1 MENIDKII
9 NIRVKYSDLIKGMS
23 ESAKRIDTLNDRI
36 SELKSGLKG
45 LKAARKAGTID
56 KEAYNEQVAQTTQ
69 ELVAN
74 REEVKALQSAMRLF
88 SREIQDNIKEEKN
101 LEGSVNGL
109 RASIRNLTA
118 EYNALSAADRE
129 GSVGNGIA
137 ERISK
142 MQAQVSAAEQRL
154 GNFRS
159 NVGNYQSAFNG
170 LNVSVSQIVRELPSA
185 TMGANMFFLA
195 ISNNIPMLVDEINKL
210 RAANKLAMKEGK
222 QGIPILKQLGA
233 AVFSWNSLISVGI
246 TLLTVY
252 GKDIVSWIGNLFKGK
267 QTIDAAKWS
276 MEQMNTAMAEG
287 RRNAQEEITKLD
299 ILYNAATDLAKP
311 YEERATAVRKLQE
324 LYPAYFGNM
333 NSELIMTGKLKGK
346 YDELKTAII
355 ETSKAKAAADKIT
368 QNESIKLDIEG
379 TDEYKVILQNEKRIE
394 ELTGKISELQNK
406 GISQDSPLIKGALA
420 TISSLE
426 NGITHASK
434 SIRKRLELPDDIGD
448 DIREYLKALDQ
459 TNKSLADSASTL
471 YTSLSPE
478 EQNKNYE
485 KGEKDAA
492 KFAKTRVKAIEEAKD
507 AALKA
512 EKDYFQLVQQMRTK
526 TKESELKSISEQNSV
541 AKKSAE
547 KRIGEIDILLKTA
560 EGEQAAWLLQEK
572 ETLNKRILALDE
584 KYQKDRIS
592 VEAKYSEE
600 ALRKELAREEAR
612 IRARLGMDAQMD
624 ALARAQVKN
633 ENYSDLKSE
642 DNGKRLSAQRAI
654 AQEEL
659 RIAMDKYQ
667 ALLSMDEATKE
678 SLYDSDVAYQT
689 AVLNGE
695 MAVQD
700 AKFETARI
708 TKEQAEYQLNTTL
721 TAMSMISGAAANLF
735 NTLAEDNAEFAEFAK
750 LLALF
755 NIGVNTAL
763 AISEAIA
770 GNAARPIKMA
780 AAIAAV
786 LSAIAQAYQVLNQAE
801 KPATPKFSRGGLVT
815 GPGTG
820 TSDSIPA
827 RLSNGEAVMTA
838 RAVVDW
844 GPVLSM
850 MNVSSGG
857 NAIPTSHL
865 PERRAGGMREMEQML
880 RRVMREMPNP
890 VVTVRDINNGQR
902 RVKVQDETAR
912 YTGRKR

>member
-74 REEVKALQSAMRLF
+74 REEVKALQSAMRLY
-88 SREIQDNIKEEKN
+88 SHEIQDNIKEEKN

-222 QGIPILKQLGA
+222 QGVPILKQLGA

-252 GKDIVSWIGNLFKGK
+252 GKDIVSWIGNLFKGRE
-267 QTIDAAKWS
+267 AA
-276 MEQMNTAMAEG
+276 MTMAEAQAEVNKQMAESSG
-287 RRNAQEEITKLD
+287 SYGDQVAQLRTLQLQWNQLGDDLKAKTEFVKNNREAFDKLGVAITTVADADNLFIQNTDAFIEAMNLRAQANAANELATQKYKDALIARQKAEDKIKRGTGEIVYAGIDEYGDTSYEYRRRAYTEDEKKEILAEVEALEAEASAFTQLTVARNADAKSILDRAGIKESEKSSKSANDDPYADESGVKKAERMMEGYYARSKQELQKWVDEQREIIRKTGIDVMGDFEK
-299 ILYNAATDLAKP
+299 ILSQMDKEVSAEFISQYNQKQSEYRNRILNAQATGGDEAAQNETVAILREQLAEFDSYAAAYRAMGDSAIEIDNRRLEMLIRLHDEMNKGAQKEAQSMQMSFQTASDLA
-311 YEERATAVRKLQE
+311 
-324 LYPAYFGNM
+324 
-333 NSELIMTGKLKGK
+333 
-346 YDELKTAII
+346 
-355 ETSKAKAAADKIT
+355 
-368 QNESIKLDIEG
+368 
-379 TDEYKVILQNEKRIE
+379 
-394 ELTGKISELQNK
+394 
-406 GISQDSPLIKGALA
+406 GALA
-420 TISSLE
+420 GLAEEAGAGAPVVAVLGMAQAIASMGAALSKAFSTGNIWEGIAASITAIATITSVIS
-426 NGITHASK
+426 
-434 SIRKRLELPDDIGD
+434 
-448 DIREYLKALDQ
+448 Q
-459 TNKSLADSASTL
+459 MKSLNSTAA
-471 YTSLSPE
+471 E
-478 EQNKNYE
+478 E
-485 KGEKDAA
+485 G
-492 KFAKTRVKAIEEAKD
+492 
-507 AALKA
+507 
-512 EKDYFQLVQQMRTK
+512 
-526 TKESELKSISEQNSV
+526 
-541 AKKSAE
+541 
-547 KRIGEIDILLKTA
+547 
-560 EGEQAAWLLQEK
+560 
-572 ETLNKRILALDE
+572 
-584 KYQKDRIS
+584 
-592 VEAKYSEE
+592 AKYHY
-600 ALRKELAREEAR
+600 A
-612 IRARLGMDAQMD
+612 
-624 ALARAQVKN
+624 
-633 ENYSDLKSE
+633 
-642 DNGKRLSAQRAI
+642 
-654 AQEEL
+654 
-659 RIAMDKYQ
+659 
-667 ALLSMDEATKE
+667 
-678 SLYDSDVAYQT
+678 
-689 AVLNGE
+689 
-695 MAVQD
+695 
-700 AKFETARI
+700 
-708 TKEQAEYQLNTTL
+708 
-721 TAMSMISGAAANLF
+721 
-735 NTLAEDNAEFAEFAK
+735 
-750 LLALF
+750 
-755 NIGVNTAL
+755 
-763 AISEAIA
+763 
-770 GNAARPIKMA
+770 
-780 AAIAAV
+780 
-786 LSAIAQAYQVLNQAE
+786 
-801 KPATPKFSRGGLVT
+801 RGGLVT

-857 NAIPTSHL
+857 NAIPTRHL
-865 PERRAGGMREMEQML
+865 PEKSSGMRQMEQMFE
-880 RRVMREMPNP
+880 RVMRRLPNP

-912 YTGRKR
+912 YAGRKR

>member
-222 QGIPILKQLGA
+222 QGVPILKQLGA

-252 GKDIVSWIGNLFKGK
+252 GKDIVGWIGNLFKGRE
-267 QTIDAAKWS
+267 AA
-276 MEQMNTAMAEG
+276 MTMAEAQAEVNKQMAESSG
-287 RRNAQEEITKLD
+287 SYGDQVAQLRALQLQWNQLGDDLKAKTEFVKNNREAFDKLGVAITTVADADNLFIQNTDAFIEAMNLRAQANAANELATQKYKDALIARQEAEEKIKKGKTEAYATGGSSTAGGLQVSVFHREYTEDEKKEILAEAEALEAEASAFTQLTVARNADAKSILDRAGIKESEKSSKSANDDPYADESGVKKAERMMEGYYARSKQELQKWVDEQREIIRKMGIDVTGDFEK
-299 ILYNAATDLAKP
+299 ILSQMDKDVSAEFISQYNQKQSEYRNRILNAQATGGDEAAQNETVAILREQLAEFDSYAAAYRAMGDSAIEIDNRRLEMLIRLHDEMNKGAQKEAQSMQMSFQTASDLA
-311 YEERATAVRKLQE
+311 
-324 LYPAYFGNM
+324 
-333 NSELIMTGKLKGK
+333 
-346 YDELKTAII
+346 
-355 ETSKAKAAADKIT
+355 
-368 QNESIKLDIEG
+368 
-379 TDEYKVILQNEKRIE
+379 
-394 ELTGKISELQNK
+394 
-406 GISQDSPLIKGALA
+406 GALA
-420 TISSLE
+420 GLAEEAGVGAPVVAVLGMAQAIASMGAALSKAFSTGNIWEGIAASITAIATITSVIS
-426 NGITHASK
+426 
-434 SIRKRLELPDDIGD
+434 
-448 DIREYLKALDQ
+448 Q
-459 TNKSLADSASTL
+459 MKSLNSTAA
-471 YTSLSPE
+471 E
-478 EQNKNYE
+478 E
-485 KGEKDAA
+485 G
-492 KFAKTRVKAIEEAKD
+492 
-507 AALKA
+507 
-512 EKDYFQLVQQMRTK
+512 
-526 TKESELKSISEQNSV
+526 
-541 AKKSAE
+541 
-547 KRIGEIDILLKTA
+547 
-560 EGEQAAWLLQEK
+560 
-572 ETLNKRILALDE
+572 
-584 KYQKDRIS
+584 
-592 VEAKYSEE
+592 AKYHY
-600 ALRKELAREEAR
+600 A
-612 IRARLGMDAQMD
+612 
-624 ALARAQVKN
+624 
-633 ENYSDLKSE
+633 
-642 DNGKRLSAQRAI
+642 
-654 AQEEL
+654 
-659 RIAMDKYQ
+659 
-667 ALLSMDEATKE
+667 
-678 SLYDSDVAYQT
+678 
-689 AVLNGE
+689 
-695 MAVQD
+695 
-700 AKFETARI
+700 
-708 TKEQAEYQLNTTL
+708 
-721 TAMSMISGAAANLF
+721 
-735 NTLAEDNAEFAEFAK
+735 
-750 LLALF
+750 
-755 NIGVNTAL
+755 
-763 AISEAIA
+763 
-770 GNAARPIKMA
+770 
-780 AAIAAV
+780 
-786 LSAIAQAYQVLNQAE
+786 
-801 KPATPKFSRGGLVT
+801 RGGLVT

-857 NAIPTSHL
+857 NAIPTRHL
-865 PERRAGGMREMEQML
+865 PEKSSGMRQMEQMFE
-880 RRVMREMPNP
+880 RVMRRLPNP

-912 YTGRKR
+912 YAGRKR

>member
-56 KEAYNEQVAQTTQ
+56 EEAYNEQVAQTTQ

-74 REEVKALQSAMRLF
+74 REEVKALQSAMRLY

-109 RASIRNLTA
+109 RKSVRDLTA
-118 EYNALSAADRE
+118 QYNALSAADRE

-210 RAANKLAMKEGK
+210 RTANKLAMKEGK
-222 QGIPILKQLGA
+222 QGVPILKQLGA

-252 GKDIVSWIGNLFKGK
+252 GKDIVSWIGNLFKGRE
-267 QTIDAAKWS
+267 AA
-276 MEQMNTAMAEG
+276 MTMAEAQAEVNKQMAESSG
-287 RRNAQEEITKLD
+287 SYGDQVAQLRALQLQWNQLGDDLKAKTEFVKNNREAFDKLGVAITTVADADNLFIQNTDAFIEAMNLRAQANAANELATQKYKDALIARQKAEDKIKRGTGEIVYAGIDEYGDTSYEYRRRAYTEDEKKEILAEAEALEAEASAFTQLTVARNAD
-299 ILYNAATDLAKP
+299 A
-311 YEERATAVRKLQE
+311 
-324 LYPAYFGNM
+324 
-333 NSELIMTGKLKGK
+333 
-346 YDELKTAII
+346 
-355 ETSKAKAAADKIT
+355 
-368 QNESIKLDIEG
+368 
-379 TDEYKVILQNEKRIE
+379 
-394 ELTGKISELQNK
+394 
-406 GISQDSPLIKGALA
+406 
-420 TISSLE
+420 
-426 NGITHASK
+426 K
-434 SIRKRLELPDDIGD
+434 SI
-448 DIREYLKALDQ
+448 LDR
-459 TNKSLADSASTL
+459 A
-471 YTSLSPE
+471 
-478 EQNKNYE
+478 
-485 KGEKDAA
+485 G
-492 KFAKTRVKAIEEAKD
+492 I
-507 AALKA
+507 
-512 EKDYFQLVQQMRTK
+512 
-526 TKESELKSISEQNSV
+526 KESEKSS
-541 AKKSAE
+541 KSANDDPYADESGVKKAERMMEGYYARSKQELQKWVDEQREIIRKMGIDVTGDFE
-547 KRIGEIDILLKTA
+547 KIL
-560 EGEQAAWLLQEK
+560 
-572 ETLNKRILALDE
+572 
-584 KYQKDRIS
+584 S
-592 VEAKYSEE
+592 
-600 ALRKELAREEAR
+600 
-612 IRARLGMDAQMD
+612 QMD
-624 ALARAQVKN
+624 KEV
-633 ENYSDLKSE
+633 
-642 DNGKRLSAQRAI
+642 SAEFISQYN
-654 AQEEL
+654 Q
-659 RIAMDKYQ
+659 K
-667 ALLSMDEATKE
+667 
-678 SLYDSDVAYQT
+678 
-689 AVLNGE
+689 
-695 MAVQD
+695 
-700 AKFETARI
+700 
-708 TKEQAEYQLNTTL
+708 QAEYRNRILNAQATGGDEAAQNETVAILREQL
-721 TAMSMISGAAANLF
+721 AEFDSYAAAYRAMGDSAIEIDNRRLEMLIRLHDEMNKGAQKEAQSMRMSF
-735 NTLAEDNAEFAEFAK
+735 QAASDLAGALGGLAE
-750 LLALF
+750 
-755 NIGVNTAL
+755 
-763 AISEAIA
+763 EAGA
-770 GNAARPIKMA
+770 
-780 AAIAAV
+780 
-786 LSAIAQAYQVLNQAE
+786 SAPVVAMLGIAQAIASMGAALSKAFSSSATVWDGIAGAVAAISTITTIISQIKSLNSTAAE
-801 KPATPKFSRGGLVT
+801 EGAKYHYARGGLVT

-912 YTGRKR
+912 YAGRKR

>member
-69 ELVAN
+69 ELIAN
-74 REEVKALQSAMRLF
+74 REEVKALQSAMRLY

-109 RASIRNLTA
+109 RKSIRDLTA
-118 EYNALSAADRE
+118 QYNALSAADRE

-222 QGIPILKQLGA
+222 QGVPILKQMGA
-233 AVFSWNSLISVGI
+233 AVFSWNSLVSVGI

-252 GKDIVSWIGNLFKGK
+252 GKDIVSWIGNLFKGRE
-267 QTIDAAKWS
+267 AA
-276 MEQMNTAMAEG
+276 MTMAE
-287 RRNAQEEITKLD
+287 AQAEVNKQMAGVNKQMAEYSGIYGDQVAQLRALQLQWNQLGDDLKAKTEFVKKNQEAFHKLGVKIND
-299 ILYNAATDLAKP
+299 TNDAERLLVERTDDFVLA
-311 YEERATAVRKLQE
+311 LQ
-324 LYPAYFGNM
+324 AR
-333 NSELIMTGKLKGK
+333 
-346 YDELKTAII
+346 
-355 ETSKAKAAADKIT
+355 AKAAAAQKLASEEYESYLKVVAETEDELAQAERLKSFYVKQKADREKMYSGLTADIYQRQIRASQTMINQQQKIIDNI
-368 QNESIKLDIEG
+368 QEQRNAAMKNG
-379 TDEYKVILQNEKRIE
+379 NVYAKLQNQYKKQATDILNQLEIKEYDPNSEKV
-394 ELTGKISELQNK
+394 
-406 GISQDSPLIKGALA
+406 
-420 TISSLE
+420 
-426 NGITHASK
+426 
-434 SIRKRLELPDDIGD
+434 
-448 DIREYLKALDQ
+448 
-459 TNKSLADSASTL
+459 
-471 YTSLSPE
+471 
-478 EQNKNYE
+478 
-485 KGEKDAA
+485 EKDALKA
-492 KFAKTRVKAIEEAKD
+492 AKTRAKAIKEAKD

-547 KRIGEIDILLKTA
+547 KRISEIDILLKTA

-642 DNGKRLSAQRAI
+642 DNGKRLSAQQVI

-700 AKFETARI
+700 AKLETARI

-721 TAMSMISGAAANLF
+721 TAMSTISGAAANLF

-912 YTGRKR
+912 YAGRKR

>member
-56 KEAYNEQVAQTTQ
+56 EEAYNEQVAQTTQ

-88 SREIQDNIKEEKN
+88 SHEIQDNIKEEKN

-222 QGIPILKQLGA
+222 QGVPILKQLGA

-252 GKDIVSWIGNLFKGK
+252 GKDIVSWIGNLFKGRE
-267 QTIDAAKWS
+267 AA
-276 MEQMNTAMAEG
+276 MTMAEAQAEVNKQMAESSG
-287 RRNAQEEITKLD
+287 SYGDQVAKLRVLQLQWNQLGDDLKAKTEFVKNNREAFDKLGVAITTVADADNLFIQNTDAFIKAMELRAQANAANELATQKYKDALIARQEAEDKIKRGTVEKVYAGPGLRGGANFTYRRRAYTEDEKKEILAEVEALEAEASAFTQLTVTRNADAKSILDRAGIKESEKSSKSANDDPYADESGVKKAERMMEGYYARSKQELQKWVDEQREIIRKMGIDVTGDFEK
-299 ILYNAATDLAKP
+299 ILSQMDKDVSAEFISQYNQKQSEYRNRILNVQATGGDEAAQNETVAILREQLAEFDSYAAAYRAMGDSAIEIDNRRLEMLIRLHDEMNKGAQKEAQSMQMSFQTASDLA
-311 YEERATAVRKLQE
+311 
-324 LYPAYFGNM
+324 
-333 NSELIMTGKLKGK
+333 
-346 YDELKTAII
+346 
-355 ETSKAKAAADKIT
+355 
-368 QNESIKLDIEG
+368 
-379 TDEYKVILQNEKRIE
+379 
-394 ELTGKISELQNK
+394 
-406 GISQDSPLIKGALA
+406 GALA
-420 TISSLE
+420 GLAEEAGAGAPVVAVLGMAQAIASMGAALSKAFSTGNIWEGIAASITAIATITSVIS
-426 NGITHASK
+426 
-434 SIRKRLELPDDIGD
+434 
-448 DIREYLKALDQ
+448 Q
-459 TNKSLADSASTL
+459 MKSLNSTAA
-471 YTSLSPE
+471 E
-478 EQNKNYE
+478 E
-485 KGEKDAA
+485 G
-492 KFAKTRVKAIEEAKD
+492 
-507 AALKA
+507 
-512 EKDYFQLVQQMRTK
+512 
-526 TKESELKSISEQNSV
+526 
-541 AKKSAE
+541 
-547 KRIGEIDILLKTA
+547 
-560 EGEQAAWLLQEK
+560 
-572 ETLNKRILALDE
+572 
-584 KYQKDRIS
+584 
-592 VEAKYSEE
+592 AKYHY
-600 ALRKELAREEAR
+600 A
-612 IRARLGMDAQMD
+612 
-624 ALARAQVKN
+624 
-633 ENYSDLKSE
+633 
-642 DNGKRLSAQRAI
+642 
-654 AQEEL
+654 
-659 RIAMDKYQ
+659 
-667 ALLSMDEATKE
+667 
-678 SLYDSDVAYQT
+678 
-689 AVLNGE
+689 
-695 MAVQD
+695 
-700 AKFETARI
+700 
-708 TKEQAEYQLNTTL
+708 
-721 TAMSMISGAAANLF
+721 
-735 NTLAEDNAEFAEFAK
+735 
-750 LLALF
+750 
-755 NIGVNTAL
+755 
-763 AISEAIA
+763 
-770 GNAARPIKMA
+770 
-780 AAIAAV
+780 
-786 LSAIAQAYQVLNQAE
+786 
-801 KPATPKFSRGGLVT
+801 RGGLVT

-865 PERRAGGMREMEQML
+865 PERRASGMREMEQML

-912 YTGRKR
+912 YAGRKR

>member
-56 KEAYNEQVAQTTQ
+56 EEAYNEQVAQTTQ

-109 RASIRNLTA
+109 RKSIRDLTA
-118 EYNALSAADRE
+118 QYNALSAADRE

-195 ISNNIPMLVDEINKL
+195 ISNNIPTLVDEINKL

-222 QGIPILKQLGA
+222 QGVPILKQMGA

-252 GKDIVSWIGNLFKGK
+252 GKDIVSWIGNLFKGRE
-267 QTIDAAKWS
+267 AA
-276 MEQMNTAMAEG
+276 MTMAEAQAELNKQMAEVNKQMAEYSGIYGDQVAQLRALQLQWNQLGDDLKAKTKFVKKNQEAFHKLGVKINDINDAERLLVG
-287 RRNAQEEITKLD
+287 R
-299 ILYNAATDLAKP
+299 TDDFVLA
-311 YEERATAVRKLQE
+311 LQ
-324 LYPAYFGNM
+324 AR
-333 NSELIMTGKLKGK
+333 
-346 YDELKTAII
+346 
-355 ETSKAKAAADKIT
+355 AKAAVAQKLASEEYESYLKVVAKTEDELAQAERLKSFYVKQKADREKMYSGLTADIYQRQIRASQTMINQQQKIIDNI
-368 QNESIKLDIEG
+368 QEQRNAAMKNG
-379 TDEYKVILQNEKRIE
+379 NVYAKLQNQYKKQETDILNQLEIKEYDPNSEKV
-394 ELTGKISELQNK
+394 
-406 GISQDSPLIKGALA
+406 
-420 TISSLE
+420 
-426 NGITHASK
+426 
-434 SIRKRLELPDDIGD
+434 
-448 DIREYLKALDQ
+448 
-459 TNKSLADSASTL
+459 
-471 YTSLSPE
+471 
-478 EQNKNYE
+478 
-485 KGEKDAA
+485 EKDALKA
-492 KFAKTRVKAIEEAKD
+492 AKTRAKSIKEAKD

-547 KRIGEIDILLKTA
+547 KRISEIDILLKTA

-700 AKFETARI
+700 AKLETARI

-721 TAMSMISGAAANLF
+721 TAMSTISGAAANLF

-801 KPATPKFSRGGLVT
+801 KPVTPKFARGGLVT

-857 NAIPTSHL
+857 NAIPTRHL
-865 PERRAGGMREMEQML
+865 PEKSSGMRQMEQMFE
-880 RRVMREMPNP
+880 RVMRRLPNP

-912 YTGRKR
+912 YAGRKR